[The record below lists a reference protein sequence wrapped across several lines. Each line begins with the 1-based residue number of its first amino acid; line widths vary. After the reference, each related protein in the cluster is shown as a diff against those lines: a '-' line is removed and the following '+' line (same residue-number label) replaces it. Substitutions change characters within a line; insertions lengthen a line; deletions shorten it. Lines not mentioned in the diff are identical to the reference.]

1 MILKGFISFSCFTGL
16 GRCISTML
24 NRNDGEYPCLDF
36 DFRGD
41 NVNIMTGTIKF
52 TVGLFVGLF
61 VCLVNALCQNKE
73 VCLKA
78 KKARAPSLLVTQRKK
93 KKSQGG

>member
-1 MILKGFISFSCFTGL
+1 
-16 GRCISTML
+16 ML